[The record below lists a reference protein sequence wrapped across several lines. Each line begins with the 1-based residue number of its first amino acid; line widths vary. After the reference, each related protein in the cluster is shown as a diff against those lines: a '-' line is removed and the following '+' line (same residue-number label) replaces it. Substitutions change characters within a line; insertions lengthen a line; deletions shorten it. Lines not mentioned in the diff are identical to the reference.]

1 MLASVMRDVWPE
13 TFTFLP
19 AGSLPEAEARLAA
32 GGIDC
37 VLAEPAG
44 SACAPLAR
52 LRALAPAVPVV
63 VLTDQADE
71 ERALAAVRAGA
82 QDVLAKGADGGA
94 VGRALLYV
102 VERKGAE
109 QGLLDVARLHASW
122 ASSSGSPRTPPG
134 TAWAARCWSSS
145 STSP

>member
-44 SACAPLAR
+44 SACAPLA
-52 LRALAPAVPVV
+52 PAVPVV

-82 QDVLAKGADGGA
+82 QDVLAKGADGGRRGPGA
-94 VGRALLYV
+94 PLRRRAQGGRA
-102 VERKGAE
+102 GP
-109 QGLLDVARLHASW
+109 AR
-122 ASSSGSPRTPPG
+122 RRPP
-134 TAWAARCWSSS
+134 
-145 STSP
+145 P